1 MDSTLKVYLDCSPL
15 TNAQVSGIGVY
26 NKNLFLAL
34 KNELGSSVMPALKW
48 SRLGKASIVEG
59 HIHSSVKSLP
69 PFLFGKNTVYHGT
82 DHKLNTI
89 SRGARVVTIHDMQ
102 PFVGK
107 WIDPKFAQGRI
118 EIMTKALNSD
128 VQRIIAIS
136 EFTKSEIIK
145 YFPKTES
152 KIDVVYHGN
161 NFNHNLIIDESKPNL
176 IKTIAKGRPFLFFIG
191 NIEERKNLIN
201 QIKAFEILKQSHK
214 DLIFILSGRAGH
226 NAQEILSYISTSKYK
241 SDIHITGYLSDEEK
255 EYALKETSCFMF
267 VSWYEGF
274 GIPVLEALAKNT
286 NIITSNTS
294 SLNEIGHGYCYQ
306 SNPADPADIA
316 LNVNMIMEKG
326 NLKKVD
332 LGEFQKEWSWEK
344 CAHKTINVYKKA
356 LDYM

>member
-15 TNAQVSGIGVY
+15 TNTQVSGIGVY
-26 NKNLFLAL
+26 NKNLFLGL
-34 KNELGSSVMPALKW
+34 KNELGADVFPVLKW

-59 HIHSSVKSLP
+59 HIHERVKGLP
-69 PFLFGKNTVYHGT
+69 PFLFDRHTVYHGT
-82 DHKLNTI
+82 DHKLNTR

-118 EIMTKALNSD
+118 EIMTRALSSD

-136 EFTKSEIIK
+136 EFTKAEIIK

-161 NFNHNLIIDESKPNL
+161 HFNHQLLIDESKPNS
-176 IKTIAKGRPFLFFIG
+176 IKDIAKGRPFLFFIG

-201 QIKAFEILKQSHK
+201 QIKAFEILKENHK
-214 DLIFILSGRAGH
+214 DLLFILSGRAGF
-226 NAQEILSYISTSKYK
+226 NAHEIMNYISTSKYK
-241 SDIHITGYLSDEEK
+241 SDIHVTGYLSDAEK
-255 EYALKETSCFMF
+255 EYAMKETSCLMF

-274 GIPVLEALAKNT
+274 GIPVLEALSKNT

-294 SLNEIGHGYCYQ
+294 SLNEIGKGYCYQ

-316 LNVNMIMEKG
+316 FNVNVIMEKG
-326 NLKKVD
+326 NLKKID
-332 LGEFQKEWSWEK
+332 LAEFQNEWSWEK
-344 CAHKTINVYKKA
+344 CALKTISVYQKA
-356 LDYM
+356 HDYM

>member
-26 NKNLFLAL
+26 NKNLFLTV
-34 KNELGSSVMPALKW
+34 KKELGPDVVPALKW

-69 PFLFGKNTVYHGT
+69 PFLFDKNSVYHGT

-118 EIMTKALNSD
+118 EIMTRALNSD

-161 NFNHNLIIDESKPNL
+161 NFHQNLDIDESKPNL
-176 IKTIAKGRPFLFFIG
+176 IKAIAKGRPFLFFIG

-201 QIKAFEILKQSHK
+201 QIKAFEILKENHP
-214 DLIFILSGRAGH
+214 DLIFILSGRAGY
-226 NAQEILSYISTSKYK
+226 NAQAILDYISTSKYK
-241 SDIHITGYLSDEEK
+241 SDIHVTGYLSDAEK
-255 EYALKETSCFMF
+255 EYAFKETSCFMF

-294 SLNEIGHGYCYQ
+294 SLNEIGAGYCYQ

-316 LNVNMIMEKG
+316 FNVNMIMEKG

-332 LGEFQKEWSWEK
+332 LGLFQKDWSWEK
-344 CAHKTINVYKKA
+344 CAHNTIAVYRKA
-356 LDYM
+356 HDYM

>member
-201 QIKAFEILKQSHK
+201 QIKAFEILKQNHK

-294 SLNEIGHGYCYQ
+294 SLNEIGRGYCYQ

>member
-15 TNAQVSGIGVY
+15 TNTQVSGIGVY

-34 KNELGSSVMPALKW
+34 KNELGHDILPALKW
-48 SRLGKASIVEG
+48 SRLGKAAIVEG
-59 HIHSSVKSLP
+59 HIHEKVKSLP
-69 PFLFGKNTVYHGT
+69 PFLFGKDTVYHGT
-82 DHKLNTI
+82 DHKLNTV

-118 EIMTKALNSD
+118 EIMSKALNSD

-136 EFTKSEIIK
+136 EFTKAEIIK
-145 YFPKTES
+145 YFPKVES

-161 NFNHNLIIDESKPNL
+161 NFNYEFVIDESKPNI
-176 IKTIAKGRPFLFFIG
+176 IKTLAKGRPFLFFIG

-201 QIKAFEILKQSHK
+201 QIKAFEILKEK
-214 DLIFILSGRAGH
+214 NPNLIFILSGRAGY
-226 NAQEILSYISTSKYK
+226 NAHEILNYISTSNYK
-241 SDIHITGYLSDEEK
+241 SDIYVTGYLSEEEK

-274 GIPVLEALAKNT
+274 GIPVLEALSKNT
-286 NIITSNTS
+286 NIVTSNTS
-294 SLNEIGHGYCYQ
+294 SLNEIGLGYCYQ

-316 LNVNMIMEKG
+316 FNVSMIMEKG

-332 LGEFQKEWSWEK
+332 LVEFQSVWNWKK
-344 CAHKTINVYKKA
+344 CAQNTIGVYKKA
-356 LDYM
+356 HDYM

>member
-15 TNAQVSGIGVY
+15 TNTQVSGIGVY
-26 NKNLFLAL
+26 NKNLFLNV
-34 KNELGSSVMPALKW
+34 KNELGSDVSPVLKW
-48 SRLGKASIVEG
+48 SRLSRASIVEG
-59 HIHSSVKSLP
+59 HIHEKVKSLP
-69 PFLFGKNTVYHGT
+69 PFLFGKDTVYHGT
-82 DHKLNTI
+82 DHKLNTV

-128 VQRIIAIS
+128 VQRIITIS

-161 NFNHNLIIDESKPNL
+161 EFRHSVIDESKPNL
-176 IKTIAKGRPFLFFIG
+176 IKTIAKGKPFLFFIG

-201 QIKAFEILKQSHK
+201 QIKAFEILKEK
-214 DLIFILSGRAGH
+214 NPDLLFILSGKAGF
-226 NAQEILSYISTSKYK
+226 NAQEIMDYISKSKYK
-241 SDIHITGYLSDEEK
+241 SDIHVTGYLSEDEK
-255 EYALKETSCFMF
+255 EYAMKETSCLMF

-294 SLNEIGHGYCYQ
+294 SLNEIGLGYCYQ

-316 LNVNMIMEKG
+316 FNVSVIMEKG
-326 NLKKVD
+326 NLKKVN
-332 LGEFQKEWSWEK
+332 LAEFQSDWSWNK
-344 CAHKTINVYKKA
+344 CAQKTINVYKKA